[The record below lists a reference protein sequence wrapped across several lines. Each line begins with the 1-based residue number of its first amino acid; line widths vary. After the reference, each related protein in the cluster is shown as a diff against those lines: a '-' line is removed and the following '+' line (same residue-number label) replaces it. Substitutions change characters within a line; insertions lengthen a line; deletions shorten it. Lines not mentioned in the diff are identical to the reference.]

1 MANNFIPRAGA
12 VIGAAGLLI
21 LGSAAP
27 SLADVGQDQ
36 AGKIVT
42 DMYGGQVI
50 SVESDSEQ
58 GQPTWEV
65 EVANSS
71 QYGRIEVDVAKSSGQ
86 IITCE
91 AEDQE
96 GSCPA
101 GVADG
106 DVDGDGDVDDNDND
120 GDVDGDDAAM
130 APGSDMDGDD
140 AAMAPGGAQVAPM
153 PSGGADTGV
162 AQPVKS
168 NDGILA
174 GGSGLALAGGA
185 GLAIAGSAGLIWMRR
200 QGETN

>member
-1 MANNFIPRAGA
+1 MATNFIPRTGA

-27 SLADVGQDQ
+27 SMADVGQDQ

-42 DMYGGQVI
+42 DMYGGQVK

-65 EVANSS
+65 EVENSPE
-71 QYGRIEVDVAKSSGQ
+71 YGRIEVDVAKSSGD
-86 IITCE
+86 ILTCE

-101 GVADG
+101 GVAGG
-106 DVDGDGDVDDNDND
+106 DVDGGGDVDDYDND
-120 GDVDGDDAAM
+120 GDVDDDDAAI
-130 APGSDMDGDD
+130 
-140 AAMAPGGAQVAPM
+140 APGGDTQVSPM

-162 AQPVKS
+162 AQPAA
-168 NDGILA
+168 NENGFLA
-174 GGSGLALAGGA
+174 GGAGLALAGGA
-185 GLAIAGSAGLIWMRR
+185 GLIWLRR
-200 QGETN
+200 QGKAN